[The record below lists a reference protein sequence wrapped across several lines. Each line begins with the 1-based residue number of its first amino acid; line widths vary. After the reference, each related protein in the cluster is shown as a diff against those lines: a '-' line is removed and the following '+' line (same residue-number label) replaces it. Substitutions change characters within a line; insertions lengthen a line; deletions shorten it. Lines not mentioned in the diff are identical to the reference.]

1 VNTKFYIALLIFY
14 SIYNSML
21 NAPSVISRDYLQSG
35 LLAIPIGL
43 LLAVINI
50 WLLLS
55 VYNRYPKFTMV
66 EINRYLCGKFVGGF
80 FSILHAA
87 MFFCISFI
95 MFRAIMELILEF
107 LMPNTPIF
115 FLAILL
121 VTVPISTL
129 LHTDRS
135 LLYLMTFFTVIACI
149 LLFFIF
155 WMGIKELE
163 WNTVQG
169 LIVHTWKPPSIKGI
183 AAAAFVYGV
192 YSCLAVW
199 NPYFAPTSIKKS
211 VVMFST
217 IGLVITLFGTLMP
230 LAVMGPWA
238 IRNMNL
244 IWAMTAETFPIDLFV
259 LERGLFCIIPLILLI
274 GYMGILLYT
283 YKGYRFLVLL
293 YKKKMV
299 TKIIFGFILACF
311 VTFSILIKRSVV
323 IFEIMDE
330 FMLVWV
336 IVQNITGILWY
347 VLAKRKERGL
357 PAS

>member
-14 SIYNSML
+14 LIYNSIL
-21 NAPSVISRDYLQSG
+21 NAPSVISRVYLQSG

-55 VYNRYPKFTMV
+55 VYNRFPKFTMV
-66 EINRYLCGKFVGGF
+66 EINRHLCGKYVGGF
-80 FSILHAA
+80 LSILHAA

-95 MFRAIMELILEF
+95 MFRAVLELILEF
-107 LMPNTPIF
+107 LMPGTPVW

-199 NPYFAPTSIKKS
+199 NPYFARTSIKKS
-211 VVMFST
+211 VIMFSSV
-217 IGLVITLFGTLMP
+217 GLIITLCGTIIP
-230 LAVMGPWA
+230 LAMWGPWA
-238 IRNMNL
+238 IKNLNL
-244 IWAMTAETFPIDLFV
+244 IWVMTAETFSIDLFII
-259 LERGLFCIIPLILLI
+259 ERGVFLILPLILLI
-274 GYMGILLYT
+274 GYMGILLYA
-283 YKGYRFLVLL
+283 YKGYRILSIM
-293 YKKKMV
+293 YKKKMIS
-299 TKIIFGFILACF
+299 KIILGFVLACY

-330 FMLVWV
+330 FMVVWV
-336 IVQNITGILWY
+336 IVQNVTGILWY